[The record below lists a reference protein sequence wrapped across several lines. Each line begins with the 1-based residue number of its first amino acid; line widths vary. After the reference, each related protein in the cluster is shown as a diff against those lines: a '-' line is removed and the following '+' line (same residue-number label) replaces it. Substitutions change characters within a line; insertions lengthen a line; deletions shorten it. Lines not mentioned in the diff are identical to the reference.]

1 MAVLLLFRFLI
12 VMLASRFRSRIGAL
26 DESVVRFTVFPQDSD
41 LNFHLNAG
49 RFISFMDVAR
59 MELLG
64 RMRLFNKVIR
74 KGWRPIMGGCIIRF
88 RRSVMPFERFDI
100 RSRLVGWDEKW
111 FYLEHIVEK
120 EGVFCAAGHMRAVIR
135 GPSGNIP
142 PREVVDLVAKNL
154 ESPAIPDFVAQWRDL
169 EDTR

>member
-1 MAVLLLFRFLI
+1 MLLLFRFLLI
-12 VMLASRFRSRIGAL
+12 ILRSGFRSRIGPL
-26 DESVVRFTVFPQDSD
+26 DESRVRFTVLPQDCD

-64 RMRLFNKVIR
+64 RMRIFNKVIR
-74 KGWRPIMGGCIIRF
+74 RGWRPIMGGCIVRY

-100 RSRLVGWDEKW
+100 RSRLVAWDEKW

-120 EGVFCAAGHMRAVIR
+120 DGVFCAAGHMRAVIR
-135 GPSGNIP
+135 GPSGNIAP
-142 PREVVDLVAKNL
+142 QEVVALVASGV
-154 ESPAIPDFVAQWRDL
+154 ESPPLPDFVRNWRDL
-169 EDTR
+169 EETR

>member
-1 MAVLLLFRFLI
+1 VLLLFRFI
-12 VMLASRFRSRIGAL
+12 VVMLASRFRSRIGAL
-26 DESVVRFTVFPQDSD
+26 DESVVRFTVLPQDCD

-100 RSRLVGWDEKW
+100 RSRLVAWDDKW

-120 EGVFCAAGHMRAVIR
+120 DGVFCAVGHMRAVIR
-135 GPSGNIP
+135 GPNGNLP
-142 PREVVDLVAKNL
+142 PADVVALVANNL
-154 ESPAIPDFVAQWRDL
+154 SSPPIPDFVGQWRDL